1 MSAKSDVV
9 NVSSDEEVPAP
20 SPKKR
25 MHLGSSSL
33 LSPRERLNM
42 ENAKLA
48 KSPVPAKSPAP
59 ARAKKAKSKYELVA
73 DGTRWLREVAEA
85 LKKHVMVDDYG
96 DSRDVKITYTKEQL
110 LPVFLFKI
118 SKKLEFET
126 IIERER
132 SRVLVLAVYDYTKD
146 DKLSVL
152 AHPGVVTANV
162 MARVWPADFQ
172 EGQEV
177 IVPLIEVERE
187 VRGGG
192 KVDVLT
198 VRVYYNRTSTPDVD
212 EPIKIPK
219 EMMEKAT
226 KAVFHQMLSLL

>member
-25 MHLGSSSL
+25 IGKA
-33 LSPRERLNM
+33 
-42 ENAKLA
+42 NA
-48 KSPVPAKSPAP
+48 PAP

-85 LKKHVMVDDYG
+85 LKKHVIVKDHG
-96 DSRDVKITYTKEQL
+96 DSRDVEITYTKEQV
-110 LPVFLFKI
+110 LPVILVEIGKM
-118 SKKLEFET
+118 LEFET
-126 IIERER
+126 IKDIER
-132 SRVLVLAVYDYTKD
+132 SRVLVLKVFDYTDD

-152 AHPGVVTANV
+152 AHPGVVAANV
-162 MARVWPADFQ
+162 MARVWPADVQ

-187 VRGGG
+187 VRGGS
-192 KVDVLT
+192 KVDVLI
-198 VRVYYNRTSTPDVD
+198 VRVYYNMTPTTDVD

-219 EMMEKAT
+219 EMMEKAI

>member
-9 NVSSDEEVPAP
+9 YVSSDEEVPAP

-25 MHLGSSSL
+25 IG
-33 LSPRERLNM
+33 
-42 ENAKLA
+42 KD
-48 KSPVPAKSPAP
+48 KSPAP

-85 LKKHVMVDDYG
+85 LKKHVIVKDHG
-96 DSRDVKITYTKEQL
+96 DSRDVLITYTKEQM
-110 LPVFLFKI
+110 LPEFLVEI
-118 SKKLEFET
+118 GKKLEFET
-126 IIERER
+126 IIEKER
-132 SRVLVLAVYDYTKD
+132 SRVLVLTVFDYTKD

-152 AHPGVVTANV
+152 AHPGVVAANV
-162 MARVWPADFQ
+162 MAKVWPRDVQ

-187 VRGGG
+187 VRAGS
-192 KVDVLT
+192 KVNVLI
-198 VRVYYNRTSTPDVD
+198 VRVYYNMTPTTDVD

-219 EMMEKAT
+219 EMMEKAI

>member
-73 DGTRWLREVAEA
+73 DGTRWLREVAEE
-85 LKKHVMVDDYG
+85 LKKYVFVKDRGDY
-96 DSRDVKITYTKEQL
+96 RDVEITCTKEQV
-110 LPVFLFKI
+110 LPVILVEIGKM
-118 SKKLEFET
+118 LEFDT
-126 IIERER
+126 IIDSQR
-132 SRVLVLAVYDYTKD
+132 SRVLVLKLFDYTKD
-146 DKLSVL
+146 DKLAVL
-152 AHPGVVTANV
+152 AHPGVVAANV
-162 MARVWPADFQ
+162 MARVWPADVQ

-177 IVPLIEVERE
+177 IVPLVEVERE
-187 VRGGG
+187 VRGGS
-192 KVDVLT
+192 KVDVLI
-198 VRVYYNRTSTPDVD
+198 VRVFYNMTPTTDVD

-219 EMMEKAT
+219 EMMEKAI
-226 KAVFHQMLSLL
+226 KAVFHQVLNLL

>member
-9 NVSSDEEVPAP
+9 YVSSDEEVPAP

-25 MHLGSSSL
+25 IG
-33 LSPRERLNM
+33 
-42 ENAKLA
+42 KD
-48 KSPVPAKSPAP
+48 KSPAP

-85 LKKHVMVDDYG
+85 LKKHVIVKDHG
-96 DSRDVKITYTKEQL
+96 DSRDVLITYTKEQL

-126 IIERER
+126 IIEKER
-132 SRVLVLAVYDYTKD
+132 SRVLVLTVFDYTKD

-152 AHPGVVTANV
+152 AHPGVVAANV
-162 MARVWPADFQ
+162 MAKVWPRDVQ

-187 VRGGG
+187 VRAGS
-192 KVDVLT
+192 KVNVLI
-198 VRVYYNRTSTPDVD
+198 VRVYYNMTPTTDVD

-219 EMMEKAT
+219 EMMEKAI